1 MKTLEFAKKC
11 NFGISNDTGCGHLI
25 ASAGIPIITI
35 FGPTDSQKFSPY
47 GNPENVSISSQN
59 LFSSKNIDLIE
70 STLVIEK
77 LKTFLK

>member
-47 GNPENVSISSQN
+47 GNQKMF
-59 LFSSKNIDLIE
+59 LYH
-70 STLVIEK
+70 
-77 LKTFLK
+77 LKIFLPQKKY